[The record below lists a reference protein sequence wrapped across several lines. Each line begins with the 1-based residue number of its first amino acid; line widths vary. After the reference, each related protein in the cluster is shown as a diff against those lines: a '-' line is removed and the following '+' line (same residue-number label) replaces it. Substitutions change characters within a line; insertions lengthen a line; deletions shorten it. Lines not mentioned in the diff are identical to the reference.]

1 MLTLKRPKVNQFT
14 GCFFLKGLFKIDRL
28 LFIFAMRKECMV
40 KKNLFS
46 FTQMKYVEYLKIFH
60 SIQIEIFHKWY
71 EEICFRL
78 EATSTDYFV
87 FRPSDMTVTSLS
99 DYRIFLEVGIR
110 QNYLLFNVQ
119 SVGDDSVRSL
129 AQSSKHPYKE
139 IMLHQK

>member
-1 MLTLKRPKVNQFT
+1 MRKFVLGLKRPLQIT
-14 GCFFLKGLFKIDRL
+14 L
-28 LFIFAMRKECMV
+28 
-40 KKNLFS
+40 
-46 FTQMKYVEYLKIFH
+46 
-60 SIQIEIFHKWY
+60 SI
-71 EEICFRL
+71 
-78 EATSTDYFV
+78 
-87 FRPSDMTVTSLS
+87 RPSDMTVTSLS